1 MNRIVIC
8 QICQNCQQKY
18 CCCKKCFDFEIDKAN
33 SLSYESKVNGFGC
46 DKCCCHRRRVFKRI
60 CKKRDRAP
68 SRICLK
74 KIHSLFHL
82 RGAIKRSLKNYNRR
96 NVPCS
101 SRLRGFLRANVRIDV
116 LNRVEYV
123 CFWYFKFRLKVINT
137 SAFYCGQGFSISSS
151 NRKYRI
157 WKGVRFTSC
166 WRNAFRFLKV
176 SFRKQFFVVYKML
189 LLCGDI
195 ERNPGPFDNF
205 HENVI
210 VNRVERCYCSSLL
223 QNRLR
228 AIGLV
233 PSDCGEDGD
242 CFFRSVS
249 HQLFGSATNH
259 LTVRVIGV
267 EYLRNHPEEFLEFLE
282 GRSWSEYLSS
292 MCKQGTWCDA
302 LIVQAVANAYN
313 LRINFVESAV
323 GFSEQTVVEAQ
334 HSSYDSRTS
343 IVIGHVDEYHYV
355 STVPVRD
362 CASNQR
368 DNEYELLER
377 RN

>member
-8 QICQNCQQKY
+8 QICQQKC
-18 CCCKKCFDFEIDKAN
+18 CCCKKCFDFEIDEVN

-60 CKKRDRAP
+60 SKKRDRAP

-74 KIHSLFHL
+74 KIHSLFHK

-96 NVPCS
+96 NVPRS
-101 SRLRGFLRANVRIDV
+101 SRLRSFLRANVRIDV

-137 SAFYCGQGFSISSS
+137 SAFYCGQGFSISSGISSS
-151 NRKYRI
+151 NRKYRN
-157 WKGVRFTSC
+157 WKGVRFTLC

-210 VNRVERCYCSSLL
+210 VHRVERFIVVHYFEIDYGV
-223 QNRLR
+223 Q
-228 AIGLV
+228 
-233 PSDCGEDGD
+233 
-242 CFFRSVS
+242 SVI
-249 HQLFGSATNH
+249 L
-259 LTVRVIGV
+259 
-267 EYLRNHPEEFLEFLE
+267 
-282 GRSWSEYLSS
+282 
-292 MCKQGTWCDA
+292 
-302 LIVQAVANAYN
+302 LIVMGMAIAF
-313 LRINFVESAV
+313 FVV
-323 GFSEQTVVEAQ
+323 LVI
-334 HSSYDSRTS
+334 SYL
-343 IVIGHVDEYHYV
+343 
-355 STVPVRD
+355 VR
-362 CASNQR
+362 QQII
-368 DNEYELLER
+368 
-377 RN
+377 